1 MLFEFSHLTQIYNK
15 MLQIILIL
23 AKGTL
28 QNKIKPLNC
37 IFVMFFLNVILI
49 SLGKLFPTLIIM
61 LY

>member
-37 IFVMFFLNVILI
+37 IFVMFFL
-49 SLGKLFPTLIIM
+49 LFVKVYVLRSVP
-61 LY
+61 